1 MMAIRKNL
9 ILRSPRSGRLEG
21 RTARVPATADTLFR
35 SGTEMPD
42 APLLE
47 FSGVDTHYGDLHV
60 LKAVDYRIEEGEI
73 VCLLGGNASGK
84 STTMKTIMGVVAP
97 TAGEVR
103 FDGESLAGVS
113 VAERVRRG
121 IAPVLEARRL
131 FPRMTVYENLEMG
144 GYTRK
149 RGREFEADLERVF
162 ALFPRVRERLKQLAG
177 TLSGGEQQMV
187 AIGRALMARPR
198 LLCMDEPSM
207 GLAPVFVEQ
216 VFDIIQTINRQ
227 GTTIFMVEQNANM
240 ALQVAHR
247 AYVLQTGRVVL
258 SGAAAELR
266 QNPMIR
272 EAYLGEMKV
281 E

>member
-1 MMAIRKNL
+1 MN
-9 ILRSPRSGRLEG
+9 
-21 RTARVPATADTLFR
+21 AT
-35 SGTEMPD
+35 M
-42 APLLE
+42 LE
-47 FSGVDTHYGDLHV
+47 FKSVDTHYGDLHV
-60 LKAVDYRIEEGEI
+60 LKSVDYRIGQGEI

-84 STTMKTIMGVVAP
+84 STTMKAIMGVVVP
-97 TAGEVR
+97 TNGEIV
-103 FDGESLAGVS
+103 FEGKSLTGVS

-144 GYTRK
+144 AYTRA
-149 RGREFEADLERVF
+149 RGPEFGEDLDRVF
-162 ALFPRVRERLKQLAG
+162 ELFPRVKERLKQVSG

-187 AIGRALMARPR
+187 AIGRALMAHPK

-207 GLAPVFVEQ
+207 GLAPIFVEQ

-240 ALQVAHR
+240 ALSIAHR
-247 AYVLQTGRVVL
+247 AYVLQTGQVVL
-258 SGAAAELR
+258 SGAAEELR
-266 QNPMIR
+266 RNPMIR

-281 E
+281 A